1 MTMGRRRRP
10 LLLLLGATAA
20 ALELRVTT
28 AVGSRFLDK
37 KVDVTVEDDALIGAL
52 KDLLA
57 VRFPGA
63 PPRSLQ
69 RLFFGSRPLRDE
81 EPAASL
87 REDEDDDEEAPT
99 RIPVTLDVVPPVTLG
114 RPRPPDDVE
123 DRVRAYA
130 AESAALDHARRMLA
144 DEFDEDE
151 EADELLGV
159 CARVANDVRRHE
171 RALLAT
177 LGPELETRRAK
188 VTAGIVRDGRGLLAK
203 RDPRKAFFESGF
215 SVKKEASLAA
225 RLSVILDMDYRE
237 GAKVAAG
244 LLVAANVGVKDA
256 GRKAF
261 LLLMLPMALALKTR
275 PARYLQKVAWYLLP
289 RGPQH
294 ADGFFQVM
302 LNGPQQLIMA
312 LDEEW
317 YLYEL
322 YRPLVADAALL
333 AAGDDGSAR
342 GLASARDDDGGWT
355 AGADPS
361 EEDEDEDE
369 DD

>member
-10 LLLLLGATAA
+10 LLLLLGATAT

-37 KVDVTVEDDALIGAL
+37 KIDVTLEDDALTVGAL

-57 VRFPGA
+57 SRFPGA

-69 RLFFGSRPLRDE
+69 RLFLGSRLLRDE

-87 REDEDDDEEAPT
+87 REDEDDDEEEATT
-99 RIPVTLDVVPPVTLG
+99 RIPVTLDVVPPVAMG
-114 RPRPPDDVE
+114 RPRPPDDLE

-177 LGPELETRRAK
+177 LGPELETRKAK

-275 PARYLQKVAWYLLP
+275 PARYLQKVACYLLP

-312 LDEEW
+312 LDEER

-355 AGADPS
+355 EVVDPS
-361 EEDEDEDE
+361 EEDEDED
-369 DD
+369 D